1 MIGERRALEEEATE
15 LLRGLVER
23 PTVNPPGD
31 TREAV
36 AFLADRA
43 RAAGLAVEVVG
54 DAEQQSVLLVSGVAG
69 PTFVLNAHLDTVP
82 VVDASDWEYP
92 PFEGR
97 VVDGRMY
104 GRGAA
109 DNKAGVA
116 AAFMAL
122 LAAHREGLTKDFKL
136 CGMFVAD
143 EEMGGAKGTGAV
155 VASGALERLDVAA
168 ALVCDGA
175 GLESG
180 SWGVRVASKGMAR
193 LGIKVEGVSAHAARP
208 EQGRNAVLALAD
220 VLLALHG
227 SDVLPSLSHPTLGAP
242 SLVAGTTVQGGTS
255 PNAVPGSAEATVDCR
270 LVPGVDLPSV
280 VARCE
285 ALASSVAARWS
296 CTSQVSVL
304 LYLPPLDTDVDQPV
318 VQHTLAA
325 IAEVTGQAPE
335 VRGLVGG
342 NDAKYF
348 IERGVPTLLGLSPS
362 DAATSRTHGRNENV
376 SIQNVVTAS
385 QIYGTA
391 IRKWAA
397 ELHLPTSSVRTGRV
411 QR

>member
-1 MIGERRALEEEATE
+1 MDDPRLLEEQATE
-15 LLRGLVER
+15 LLRELVKI
-23 PTVNPPGD
+23 PTVNPPSD
-31 TREAV
+31 TRAAV
-36 AFLADRA
+36 AFLEHRA
-43 RAAGLAVEVVG
+43 RAAGLTVEIVG
-54 DAEQQSVLLVSGVAG
+54 DTEQQSLLLVSGTEG

-82 VVDASDWEYP
+82 VVDASSWDHP
-92 PFEGR
+92 PFEGQ
-97 VVDGRMY
+97 VVAGRMY

-109 DNKAGVA
+109 DNKAGVT

-122 LAAHREGLTKDFKL
+122 LAAHREGVTEGFRL

-155 VASGALERLDVAA
+155 VASGVLERLDVAA
-168 ALVCDGA
+168 VLVCDGA
-175 GLESG
+175 GLENG

-193 LGIKVEGVSAHAARP
+193 IVVKVEGISSHAARP

-220 VLLALHG
+220 ILLALHG
-227 SDVLPSLSHPTLGAP
+227 SNLLPALSHPTLGAP
-242 SLVAGTTVQGGTS
+242 SLVAGTTFHGGTS

-270 LVPGVDLPSV
+270 LVPGVDLPSI
-280 VARCE
+280 VAKCE

-304 LYLPPLDTDVDQPV
+304 LHLPPLDTDVDQPIV
-318 VQHTLAA
+318 KHTLAA